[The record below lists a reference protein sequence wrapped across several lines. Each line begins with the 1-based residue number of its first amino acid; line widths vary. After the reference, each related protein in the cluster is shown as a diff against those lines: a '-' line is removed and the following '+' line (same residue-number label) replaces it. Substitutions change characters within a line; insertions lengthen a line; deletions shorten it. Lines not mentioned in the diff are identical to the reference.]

1 MLTTPVNEALITQL
15 FDALPESVLW
25 FKPVYNGEH
34 AIVDFEVAYCNDG
47 AAQFFKTSKE
57 ELLHNRVLQ
66 NNIVDEEYKTPLF
79 QKCLHVWQTGQQH
92 EDNAYLKKLGRY
104 FSVLRSKVMDGVISI
119 TRDRTEFYLSE
130 QERLQQAGLVDGIL
144 DASINGVFYCHAIR
158 NEQNEITDLKFIKVN
173 KGFERIIRK
182 KAEEVVGKSY
192 LSLFPHAGKIGLFEL
207 NRQVIETGRPERKE
221 VFYDGEGLQAWFE
234 ISLVKLGAD
243 GLVVTFS
250 DITATKQNQNAMQ
263 QSEARLRDIINTSQS
278 GMFTLTPIKDKE
290 GTVTDFCF
298 GIVNQAVASYIGQ
311 TAEVLT
317 GALASVYFPAYKENG
332 LFDIYTDTYQTG
344 KVHRFDFHY
353 EDGYDVYFNIH
364 TVKTGDEVLVTF
376 TDHTT
381 LKKLQVQLE
390 QTIDD
395 LKRSNTN
402 LQEFAY
408 AASHDLQEPL
418 RKIHFF
424 AERLQSSIEPLLK
437 EEDKRMFNRME
448 SATQR
453 MRVLIDDLLA
463 YSKVSVPT
471 PLQED
476 VALQEVVE
484 DVLAD
489 LEASINEKGA
499 TITMDAL
506 PVVKGDAVQL
516 RQLFQNLLSNALKYA
531 KQDVLPVVR
540 ISYERSVLKPNGG
553 EQTFHCIA
561 VTDNG
566 IGFEQQYAERIFQV
580 FQRLHGKSEYPG
592 TGVGL
597 AIAQK
602 VVINH
607 HGILKA
613 KSEPGHGATFS
624 VYLPISQ

>member
-1 MLTTPVNEALITQL
+1 MLTKPTNEALITQL

-25 FKPVYNGEH
+25 FKPVYNTDNV
-34 AIVDFEVAYCNDG
+34 IVDFEVAYCNDG
-47 AAQFFKTSKE
+47 AARFFKVSKE
-57 ELLHNRVLQ
+57 ELMHNRVLQ
-66 NNIVDEEYKTPLF
+66 NEVVDDEYKAPLF
-79 QKCLHVWQTGQQH
+79 EKCLQVWQTGQQH

-104 FSVLRSKVMDGVISI
+104 FSVLRSKVLDGVISI
-119 TRDRTEFYLSE
+119 TRDRTEFYLLE
-130 QERLQQAGLVDGIL
+130 QERLQQASLVDGIL

-158 NEQNEITDLKFIKVN
+158 NASGEIVDLRFIKVN

-182 KAEEVVGKSY
+182 KAEEVVGKNY
-192 LSLFPHAGKIGLFEL
+192 LTLFPYASKVGLFQL
-207 NRQVIETGRPERKE
+207 NCQVIETGKPERKE
-221 VFYDGEGLQAWFE
+221 VYYDGDGLQAWFE

-243 GLVVTFS
+243 GLVVNFS
-250 DITATKQNQNAMQ
+250 DITTSKQNQNAMQ

-278 GMFTLTPIKDKE
+278 GMFTLTPIKEKD
-290 GTVTDFCF
+290 GTITDFCF

-317 GALASVYFPAYKENG
+317 GALGSTYFPAYKENG
-332 LFDIYTDTYQTG
+332 LFNIYVDTYRTG
-344 KVHRFDFHY
+344 NVHQFDFHY

-376 TDHTT
+376 TDHTA
-381 LKKLQVQLE
+381 LKRLQLQLE

-395 LKRSNTN
+395 LQRSNAN

-424 AERLQSSIEPLLK
+424 AERLQSSIAPLLQ

-476 VALQEVVE
+476 VALQEVVQ
-484 DVLAD
+484 DVLND

-499 TITMDAL
+499 TITTDAL

-516 RQLFQNLLSNALKYA
+516 RQLFQNLLSNALKYT
-531 KQDVLPVVR
+531 KQNTPPVVNIR
-540 ISYERSVLKPNGG
+540 YERSVLKLNAT

-613 KSEPGHGATFS
+613 KSEPGNGATFS
-624 VYLPISQ
+624 VYLPITV

>member
-1 MLTTPVNEALITQL
+1 MLTKPTNEAFISQL

-25 FKPVYNGEH
+25 FKPVYNTDN
-34 AIVDFEVAYCNDG
+34 AIIDFEVAYCNDG
-47 AAQFFKTSKE
+47 AAHFFKKSKE
-57 ELLHNRVLQ
+57 ELLHTRVLQ
-66 NNIVDEEYKTPLF
+66 NDVVDEEYKVPLF
-79 QKCLHVWQTGQQH
+79 QKCLQVWQTGQQH
-92 EDNAYLKKLGRY
+92 EDNAYLKKIGRY
-104 FSVLRSKVMDGVISI
+104 FSVLRSKIMDGVISI
-119 TRDRTEFYLSE
+119 TRDRTEFYLLE
-130 QERLQQAGLVDGIL
+130 QERLQQASLVDGIL
-144 DASINGVFYCHAIR
+144 DASINGVFYCNAVR
-158 NEQNEITDLKFIKVN
+158 NDSGKITDLKFIKVN

-182 KAEEVVGKSY
+182 KADEVLGKNY
-192 LSLFPHAGKIGLFEL
+192 LSLFPNAGKIGLFEL
-207 NRQVIETGRPERKE
+207 NCQVIETGRAERKE
-221 VFYDGEGLQAWFE
+221 VYYEGDGLQAWFE

-250 DITATKQNQNAMQ
+250 DITTSKQNQNAIQ
-263 QSEARLRDIINTSQS
+263 QSEARLRTIINTSQS

-317 GALASVYFPAYKENG
+317 GALASIYFPAYKENG
-332 LFDIYTDTYQTG
+332 LFNIYVDTYHTG
-344 KVHRFDFHY
+344 KVHQFDFHY

-376 TDHTT
+376 TDHTA

-395 LKRSNTN
+395 LQRSNAN

-424 AERLQSSIEPLLK
+424 AERLESSIGPLLK

-471 PLQED
+471 PLQKD
-476 VALQEVVE
+476 VALQEVVQ
-484 DVLAD
+484 DVLTD

-499 TITMDAL
+499 TITTDAL
-506 PVVKGDAVQL
+506 PVVKGDDVQL
-516 RQLFQNLLSNALKYA
+516 RQLFQNLLSNALKYTSEGVA
-531 KQDVLPVVR
+531 PVVNIR
-540 ISYERSVLKPNGG
+540 YERSVLKLNGT

-624 VYLPISQ
+624 VYLPITL